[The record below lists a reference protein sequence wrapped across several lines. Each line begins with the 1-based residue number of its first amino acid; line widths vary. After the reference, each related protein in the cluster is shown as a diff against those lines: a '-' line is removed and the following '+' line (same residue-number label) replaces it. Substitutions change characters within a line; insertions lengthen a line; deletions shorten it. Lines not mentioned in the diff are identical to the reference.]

1 MDHHETEL
9 RARLRRA
16 AEQIQAQH
24 RRLAP
29 LVEELGRAIAS
40 RLPRDAQ
47 TAAFRFEGALRAHFL
62 LEQEIVFPAI
72 RSCFLLPQP
81 EIDRFADDH
90 RRIDAALRA
99 LIERVL
105 ERELELADRCLE
117 ACWLAIRD
125 HERREEALLGGLD
138 SAERASTL

>member
-1 MDHHETEL
+1 MDHDETEL
-9 RARLRRA
+9 RERLRRA

-29 LVEELGRAIAS
+29 LAAELGRAIAS

-47 TAAFRFEGALRAHFL
+47 TAAFRFEGAVRAHFL

-72 RSCFLLPQP
+72 RGCFLLPQP

-90 RRIDAALRA
+90 RRIDAALRK

-105 ERELELADRCLE
+105 ECELELADRCLE

-138 SAERASTL
+138 SAGRARTL

>member
-1 MDHHETEL
+1 MKHV
-9 RARLRRA
+9 

-29 LVEELGRAIAS
+29 LAEELGRAIAS

-62 LEQEIVFPAI
+62 LEQEVVFPAI
-72 RSCFLLPQP
+72 RGCFPLPEP

-90 RRIDAALRA
+90 RRIDATLRA
-99 LIERVL
+99 LIEHVL
-105 ERELELADRCLE
+105 ECELELADRCLE

-138 SAERASTL
+138 SAGRARTL

>member
-1 MDHHETEL
+1 MDSDETEL
-9 RARLRRA
+9 RVRLRRA
-16 AEQIQAQH
+16 AEQIHVQH

-29 LVEELGRAIAS
+29 LVDELSRAIAG

-62 LEQEIVFPAI
+62 FEQEIVFPTI
-72 RSCFLLPQP
+72 RGCLPLPQP
-81 EIDRFADDH
+81 EIDRFVADH

-105 ERELELADRCLE
+105 ECELELADRCLE

-125 HERREEALLGGLD
+125 HERREEALLGALD
-138 SAERASTL
+138 AAERARTL